1 MTALA
6 RYDTIFAADSP
17 MDGAY
22 STRAEPNCDNASF
35 ADSTSCG
42 MLSAN
47 PERTS
52 ASNATPV
59 LQSNPVFSIRAEPRD
74 VTISTPA
81 EAIFG
86 RLLFMPVKN
95 DWIMSEATSIKSG
108 AADAAFSTIW
118 AKISPTVETT
128 SSSPPLLNASWSCCT
143 MFWASFTTSF
153 SGASMFS
160 YREIPSPSN
169 PDFRIVI

>member
-35 ADSTSCG
+35 ADSISCG

-86 RLLFMPVKN
+86 RLLFNAVKN

-118 AKISPTVETT
+118 AKISPTVVTT
-128 SSSPPLLNASWSCCT
+128 SSVRRYQTHPGVAVPCSGLLLQPLSAELPCSHTEKYQAPLILIL
-143 MFWASFTTSF
+143 
-153 SGASMFS
+153 GL
-160 YREIPSPSN
+160 
-169 PDFRIVI
+169 